1 MQNEIRAIN
10 VLSTEEAINSME
22 VTQVSVGEKS
32 IWVGLCKING
42 FCKQEREK
50 ASDLKLEI
58 NIQRSQQKGVQ
69 EVIRKE
75 ARKVAWGQDPGN
87 PVVLRNPF

>member
-22 VTQVSVGEKS
+22 VTQVSGGEKS

-42 FCKQEREK
+42 FCKQGRGKK

-69 EVIRKE
+69 EVITKE
-75 ARKVAWGQDPGN
+75 ARKVAWGQDPW
-87 PVVLRNPF
+87 RHTRA